1 MRSKLGKLF
10 KRDKIKSGNKKY
22 INHSKYQCAQID
34 SRKIPQRTMLL
45 KANRNY
51 YKNGEENRRVGQIDQ
66 LHKIGG
72 MAEKQVSDCEI
83 RTHRQIS

>member
-1 MRSKLGKLF
+1 
-10 KRDKIKSGNKKY
+10 
-22 INHSKYQCAQID
+22 
-34 SRKIPQRTMLL
+34 MLL